1 MEGIRVFIPDEKL
14 VWVPATVLS
23 VDASGKVFR
32 VRLESLSVDAAD
44 EPAEE
49 RTVDLNDDGMPDS
62 LPLQNGV
69 SEGEESEMQ
78 GKKSVG
84 AQDMCELGHL
94 HEPAIVYNVRERF
107 LAKEPYT
114 YTGKIVVAV
123 NPYQWIKT
131 LYSEELR
138 DLYTEKPWDEM
149 PPHVY
154 ATSAEAFHHMKQ
166 HRIPQSILVS
176 GESGAGK
183 TETVKIMMEHL
194 ASISMGMAK
203 RLQPAESGETIVVEK
218 VLKSN
223 PLLEAFGNAKTI
235 RNDNS
240 SRFGKFTQLQFDS
253 NYCLV
258 GAECRHYLLEKSR
271 VVAQAVGERNYH
283 IFYQLVSAK
292 EKVFGFQEDSSAKE
306 FRYLQDEQLTL
317 DGKSDHERYQVTRD
331 ALTTI
336 GLSEKEQNEL
346 FSALCGI
353 LRLGQLDFVPL
364 ESNKDDASQAVA
376 SLSAAS
382 GAITE
387 AQICHQKKEIERC
400 AKLLGV
406 EVAALSKQLCSRTVK
421 ARQEVYC
428 VPLSALHAGNN
439 RDALAKD
446 IYARVFGYLVSRV
459 NYSISNSAN
468 RSASTPSH
476 LHIDLLDI
484 FGFESFK
491 HNSFEQFCINFAN
504 EKLQQK
510 FTMDVFKT
518 VQEEYQQEGVAWEF
532 VKYRDNQDML
542 DLLENSMGV
551 MALLNEECV
560 RPMGSDLS
568 FVSKLVSL
576 RESHPRLERARLSQ
590 MHFMLR
596 HYAGPVTYDAEGFV
610 EKNKDSLQPD
620 LLELLGTSSNG
631 LMSMVFSDHGDA
643 AFMTDADLAVRAATM
658 MEAGRRSTMG
668 RKTSTFMQE
677 TVSYK
682 FKAQL
687 SLLMSDISSTEV
699 HYVRCIKPN
708 SDKSPDAYDIGAVVN
723 QLRCAGVVEAIRIT
737 RAAFPNKMAHEKFL
751 RRFVMM
757 KGKKEAAQTTT
768 STTVTE
774 ACEQLAGELLSG
786 DDFARAQEGSDHSRT
801 PTYVVGK
808 SLIYF
813 GKDVLE
819 FLEHRRTTFVHDRAI
834 IIQHTARRWLARRR
848 IKQVRSMI
856 AKIQAIQRC
865 RMQRWAFL
873 EKRRKAIIV
882 QSVWRGVRSRQRV
895 YLMMKEKSAVRVQAA
910 YRKHLSEKKY
920 ARFRSAVVKIQSTLK
935 MRKQVDKYRK
945 LLSER
950 KEQDAMETEVDL
962 LKHRLEDEKR
972 ARMEIEAEN
981 TSLQQELN
989 QVRNSSIPSA
999 TSSIYEHE
1007 APPAYSMRSSRIERE
1022 SFDDGKLLDDSE
1034 RMIDYLRKEVTKGR
1048 ELAQLLS
1055 QENENLKAENKKIKD
1070 AYTAAGASFAALNQ
1084 HNKQQSKANLRLM
1097 STHAALIK
1105 SQEEKMKKYKKQVAE
1120 LKEDL
1125 RMQRSVYS
1133 AELKARVQQQDLL
1146 LGIINL
1152 AESDGA
1158 SEDLLERMRAMAVD
1172 SKPMHENGRRSS
1184 QYAKS
1189 PPMVGRR
1196 SSAAAAKVLAEVL
1209 NTDTRESRSDT
1220 VGSMGPVPVS
1230 VSINANP
1237 GRTER
1242 RATLDTIMNN
1252 PVPRGLSPGGEGM
1265 SPPEADQRGSGN
1277 RNSLYGEDGHRK
1289 SRIGETGRTS
1299 QESSFCSATVMP
1311 LILGGWSPS
1320 EVTPE
1325 SRAVLERALANSDL
1339 TVTSVVSVRSQ
1350 VVAGTKYEF
1359 EVEGSSDSHG
1369 QAKRFLITV
1378 FHQPWTS
1385 TTQLMSIVEAPVQ
1398 P

>member
-1 MEGIRVFIPDEKL
+1 MEGIRVFVPDEKL

-23 VDASGKVFR
+23 VDAGGKVFR
-32 VRLESLSVDAAD
+32 VRVQRPDAEEAA
-44 EPAEE
+44 AEE

-62 LPLQNGV
+62 LPLQNGAH
-69 SEGEESEMQ
+69 EGDEDD
-78 GKKSVG
+78 GGVG
-84 AQDMCELGHL
+84 AEDMCALGHL
-94 HEPAIVYNVRERF
+94 HEPAIVYNVRARF
-107 LAKEPYT
+107 FAREPYT

-123 NPYQWIKT
+123 NPYQWIKEH
-131 LYSEELR
+131 YSEELR
-138 DLYTEKPWDEM
+138 DLYTQRPWDDM

-154 ATSAEAFHHMKQ
+154 ATSAEAFHHMKR
-166 HRIPQSILVS
+166 HRLPQSILVS

-194 ASISMGMAK
+194 ASISVGNAK
-203 RLQPAESGETIVVEK
+203 RLHPAESGETIVVEK

-240 SRFGKFTQLQFDS
+240 SRFGKFTQLQFNSDC
-253 NYCLV
+253 CLV

-271 VVAQAVGERNYH
+271 VVAQAPGERNYH

-292 EKVFGFQEDSSAKE
+292 EDVFGFDQSTSAKE
-306 FRYLQDEQLTL
+306 FRYLQDEKLIL
-317 DGKSDHERYQVTRD
+317 DGETDLERYQITRD
-331 ALTTI
+331 ALSTI
-336 GLSEKEQNEL
+336 GLSDKEQNEL

-376 SLSAAS
+376 AAS
-382 GAITE
+382 VSESITAE
-387 AQICHQKKEIERC
+387 QIEQQKNEIEQC

-439 RDALAKD
+439 RDALAKE
-446 IYARVFGYLVSRV
+446 IYARVFGYLVRRV
-459 NYSISNSAN
+459 NHSISNSAD
-468 RSASTPSH
+468 RDASTPSY

-484 FGFESFK
+484 FGFESFE

-510 FTMDVFKT
+510 FTLDVFKT

-532 VKYRDNQDML
+532 VKFRDNQDML

-560 RPMGSDLS
+560 RPMGSDSS

-590 MHFMLR
+590 MHFMLH
-596 HYAGPVTYDAEGFV
+596 HYAGPVTYDAQGFV
-610 EKNKDSLQPD
+610 EKNKDSLQTD

-631 LMSMVFSDHGDA
+631 LMSMVFGDDEST

-658 MEAGRRSTMG
+658 METGRRSTVS

-708 SDKSPDAYDIGAVVN
+708 SEKSPNSYEIDSVVS

-757 KGKKEAAQTTT
+757 RSKKGATIPAA

-774 ACEQLAGELLSG
+774 ACEQLAKELLSG
-786 DDFARAQEGSDHSRT
+786 DDFSKTQEGDEHSRT
-801 PTYVVGK
+801 PTFVVGK
-808 SLIYF
+808 SLVYF

-834 IIQHTARRWLARRR
+834 MIQQAARRWMARRR
-848 IKQVRSMI
+848 IKKVRTVIS
-856 AKIQAIQRC
+856 KIQALHRC
-865 RMQRWAFL
+865 RVQRRSFL
-873 EKRRKAIIV
+873 EKREKCIVV

-895 YLMMKEKSAVRVQAA
+895 YLLMKEKSAIKVQTA
-910 YRKHLSEKKY
+910 YRKYLSEKKY
-920 ARFRSAVVKIQSTLK
+920 SKFRNAVIKIQSTLK
-935 MRKQVDKYRK
+935 MRKQVGKYHK

-950 KEQDAMETEVDL
+950 KEQDAMETEVEL

-981 TSLQQELN
+981 SSLQQELN
-989 QVRNSSIPSA
+989 QVRSSSA
-999 TSSIYEHE
+999 NSSIYENE
-1007 APPAYSMRSSRIERE
+1007 GPPTRGNSLRLSRIERE
-1022 SFDDGKLLDDSE
+1022 SMDDGKLLDDSE
-1034 RMIDYLRKEVTKGR
+1034 RMIDYLRREVTKGR
-1048 ELAQLLS
+1048 ELIQLLS
-1055 QENENLKAENKKIKD
+1055 QENENLKAESKKIKD
-1070 AYTAAGASFAALNQ
+1070 AYTAASASFAALNQ

-1133 AELKARVQQQDLL
+1133 AELKARVQQQEVLL
-1146 LGIINL
+1146 DIINL
-1152 AESDGA
+1152 AESDGV

-1172 SKPMHENGRRSS
+1172 SKPTVWAEMLTLCYCAVMSSVTSSKAGRDSEQREN
-1184 QYAKS
+1184 
-1189 PPMVGRR
+1189 
-1196 SSAAAAKVLAEVL
+1196 
-1209 NTDTRESRSDT
+1209 RSDT
-1220 VGSMGPVPVS
+1220 VTSLGAVPVS
-1230 VSINANP
+1230 VSVSSNP
-1237 GRTER
+1237 TRTER

-1252 PVPRGLSPGGEGM
+1252 PVPHGVSPQGEGM
-1265 SPPEADQRGSGN
+1265 SPPDRGSLN
-1277 RNSLYGEDGHRK
+1277 RGSVYSDDGHRK
-1289 SRIGETGRTS
+1289 SRIGGMFKKMFKKE
-1299 QESSFCSATVMP
+1299 EK
-1311 LILGGWSPS
+1311 
-1320 EVTPE
+1320 
-1325 SRAVLERALANSDL
+1325 D
-1339 TVTSVVSVRSQ
+1339 
-1350 VVAGTKYEF
+1350 
-1359 EVEGSSDSHG
+1359 
-1369 QAKRFLITV
+1369 
-1378 FHQPWTS
+1378 
-1385 TTQLMSIVEAPVQ
+1385 
-1398 P
+1398 

>member
-23 VDASGKVFR
+23 VDASGKVFCVR
-32 VRLESLSVDAAD
+32 VQPPASPSAADYEAVDA
-44 EPAEE
+44 PAEE

-62 LPLQNGV
+62 LPLQNV
-69 SEGEESEMQ
+69 HDEDED
-78 GKKSVG
+78 KDKSAGVG
-84 AQDMCELGHL
+84 AEDMCELGHL

-107 LAKEPYT
+107 FAREPYT

-123 NPYQWIKT
+123 NPYQWIKEH
-131 LYSEELR
+131 YSEELR
-138 DLYTEKPWDEM
+138 DLYTQRPWDEM

-194 ASISMGMAK
+194 ASISMGIAK
-203 RLQPAESGETIVVEK
+203 RLHPAESGETIVVEK

-240 SRFGKFTQLQFDS
+240 SRFGKFTQLQFNSD
-253 NYCLV
+253 NCLV

-271 VVAQAVGERNYH
+271 VVAQAAGERNYH

-292 EKVFGFQEDSSAKE
+292 EDVFGFKEDTSPKE
-306 FRYLQDEQLTL
+306 FRYLQDEKLIL
-317 DGKSDHERYQVTRD
+317 DGQTDLERYQVTRD

-336 GLSEKEQNEL
+336 GLSDKEQNEL

-376 SLSAAS
+376 AAS
-382 GAITE
+382 ASESLTAE
-387 AQICHQKKEIERC
+387 QIEQQKNEIEQC

-439 RDALAKD
+439 RDALAKE
-446 IYARVFGYLVSRV
+446 IYARVFGYLVRRV
-459 NYSISNSAN
+459 NYSISNSAD
-468 RSASTPSH
+468 RAASTPSY

-484 FGFESFK
+484 FGFESFE

-510 FTMDVFKT
+510 FTLDVFKT

-590 MHFMLR
+590 MHFMLH

-610 EKNKDSLQPD
+610 EKNKDSLQTD

-631 LMSMVFSDHGDA
+631 LMSMVFSDDDNT

-658 MEAGRRSTMG
+658 METGRRSTVS

-677 TVSYK
+677 T
-682 FKAQL
+682 
-687 SLLMSDISSTEV
+687 
-699 HYVRCIKPN
+699 
-708 SDKSPDAYDIGAVVN
+708 
-723 QLRCAGVVEAIRIT
+723 
-737 RAAFPNKMAHEKFL
+737 
-751 RRFVMM
+751 
-757 KGKKEAAQTTT
+757 
-768 STTVTE
+768 
-774 ACEQLAGELLSG
+774 
-786 DDFARAQEGSDHSRT
+786 
-801 PTYVVGK
+801 
-808 SLIYF
+808 
-813 GKDVLE
+813 
-819 FLEHRRTTFVHDRAI
+819 
-834 IIQHTARRWLARRR
+834 
-848 IKQVRSMI
+848 
-856 AKIQAIQRC
+856 
-865 RMQRWAFL
+865 
-873 EKRRKAIIV
+873 
-882 QSVWRGVRSRQRV
+882 
-895 YLMMKEKSAVRVQAA
+895 EKSAIKVQTA
-910 YRKHLSEKKY
+910 YRKYLSEKKY
-920 ARFRSAVVKIQSTLK
+920 AKFRNAVIKIQSTLK
-935 MRKQVDKYRK
+935 MRKQVGKYHR

-950 KEQDAMETEVDL
+950 KEQDAMETEVEL

-981 TSLQQELN
+981 SSLQQELN
-989 QVRNSSIPSA
+989 QVRSSSVPSA
-999 TSSIYEHE
+999 ESSIYESE
-1007 APPAYSMRSSRIERE
+1007 GPPTFRNSSMRLSRIERE
-1022 SFDDGKLLDDSE
+1022 SMDDGKLLDDSE

-1048 ELAQLLS
+1048 ELIQMLS

-1133 AELKARVQQQDLL
+1133 AELKARVAQQDVLL
-1146 LGIINL
+1146 DIINL
-1152 AESDGA
+1152 AESDGV

-1172 SKPMHENGRRSS
+1172 SKPSYENGRRSS
-1184 QYAKS
+1184 EYTR
-1189 PPMVGRR
+1189 PPTGRR
-1196 SSAAAAKVLAEVL
+1196 SSSR
-1209 NTDTRESRSDT
+1209 TGRESEHRDKRSDT
-1220 VGSMGPVPVS
+1220 ATSLGAVPVS
-1230 VSINANP
+1230 VSVNSNP
-1237 GRTER
+1237 TRNER

-1252 PVPRGLSPGGEGM
+1252 PVPHGVSPQGEGM
-1265 SPPEADQRGSGN
+1265 SPPDRGSLN
-1277 RNSLYGEDGHRK
+1277 RSSLYSEDGHRK
-1289 SRIGETGRTS
+1289 SRIGGMFKKMFKKDE
-1299 QESSFCSATVMP
+1299 
-1311 LILGGWSPS
+1311 
-1320 EVTPE
+1320 
-1325 SRAVLERALANSDL
+1325 
-1339 TVTSVVSVRSQ
+1339 
-1350 VVAGTKYEF
+1350 
-1359 EVEGSSDSHG
+1359 
-1369 QAKRFLITV
+1369 
-1378 FHQPWTS
+1378 
-1385 TTQLMSIVEAPVQ
+1385 
-1398 P
+1398 

>member
-23 VDASGKVFR
+23 VDASGKQFR
-32 VRLESLSVDAAD
+32 VRVEKLPDVGGQSDVD
-44 EPAEE
+44 EPALE
-49 RTVDLNDDGMPDS
+49 RVIDLRDDGMPDS
-62 LPLQNGV
+62 LPLQNGEAETGAGDDKASSSRPKTAV
-69 SEGEESEMQ
+69 
-78 GKKSVG
+78 VG
-84 AQDMCELGHL
+84 AEDMCELGHL

-107 LAKEPYT
+107 FAKAPYT

-123 NPYQWIKT
+123 NPYQWIKS
-131 LYSEELR
+131 LYSESLR
-138 DLYTEKPWDEM
+138 DMYTERSWDEM

-154 ATSAEAFHHMKQ
+154 ATSAEAFQHMKQ

-194 ASISMGMAK
+194 ASISMGIAK
-203 RLQPAESGETIVVEK
+203 RLHPTENSESIVVEK

-240 SRFGKFTQLQFDS
+240 SRFGKFTQLQFNS
-253 NYCLV
+253 EYCLV

-271 VVAQAVGERNYH
+271 VIAQSTGERNYH

-292 EKVFGFQEDSSAKE
+292 EAAFGFNEDSSAKE
-306 FRYLQDEQLTL
+306 FRYLQNEALTL
-317 DGKSDHERYQVTRD
+317 DGKTDLERYQVTRD

-336 GLSEKEQNEL
+336 GLSDKEQDEL

-364 ESNKDDASQAVA
+364 ESNKDDASQPVA
-376 SLSAAS
+376 SLSSAAAL
-382 GAITE
+382 GAITA
-387 AQICHQKKEIERC
+387 AQIEQQKKEIEQC

-439 RDALAKD
+439 RDALAKEV
-446 IYARVFGYLVSRV
+446 YARAFGYLVRRV
-459 NYSISNSAN
+459 NHSISNSADL
-468 RSASTPSH
+468 SSSSTPSYM
-476 LHIDLLDI
+476 HIDLLDI

-491 HNSFEQFCINFAN
+491 RNSFEQFCINFAN

-510 FTMDVFKT
+510 FTLDVFKT
-518 VQEEYQQEGVAWEF
+518 VQEEYELEGVGWEF

-560 RPMGSDLS
+560 RPMGSDQS

-576 RESHPRLERARLSQ
+576 RESHQRLERARLSQ
-590 MHFMLR
+590 THFTLR

-610 EKNKDSLQPD
+610 EKNKDSLQTD
-620 LLELLGTSSNG
+620 LLELLGSSSNG
-631 LMSMVFSDHGDA
+631 LMSMVFGDGA
-643 AFMTDADLAVRAATM
+643 NTAFMTDADLAVRAATM
-658 MEAGRRSTMG
+658 LDSGRRSTIG

-708 SDKSPDAYDIGAVVN
+708 SEKSANIYEIDAVVS

-757 KGKKEAAQTTT
+757 KSKQDAILATP

-774 ACEQLAGELLSG
+774 ACEQLARQLLSG
-786 DDFARAQEGSDHSRT
+786 DDFARTQEGSDHSRT
-801 PTYVVGK
+801 PTFVVGK
-808 SLIYF
+808 SLVYF

-834 IIQHTARRWLARRR
+834 LIQQTARRWMARRR
-848 IKQVRSMI
+848 IKKVRVMI
-856 AKIQAIQRC
+856 TKLQAIQRR
-865 RMQRWAFL
+865 RMQQQAFL
-873 EKRRKAIIV
+873 EKRRQCIVV
-882 QSVWRGVRSRQRV
+882 QSLWRGVRSRQQV
-895 YLMMKEKSAVRVQAA
+895 YLMLKEKSAIQVQAA
-910 YRKHLSEKKY
+910 YRQHLAQKRF
-920 ARFRSAVVKIQSTLK
+920 ARFRGAVVKIQSTLK
-935 MRKQVDKYRK
+935 MKKQVGKYHN

-950 KEQDAMETEVDL
+950 KEQAAMETEVDL
-962 LKHRLEDEKR
+962 LKHRLDDEKR

-989 QVRNSSIPSA
+989 LVRNSSVPSA
-999 TSSIYEHE
+999 SSSFHE
-1007 APPAYSMRSSRIERE
+1007 NEAQSMANRNSALRSSRLERE
-1022 SFDDGKLLDDSE
+1022 SVDEGKLLDDSE

-1048 ELAQLLS
+1048 ELIQMLS
-1055 QENENLKAENKKIKD
+1055 QENENLKSENKKIKD

-1105 SQEEKMKKYKKQVAE
+1105 SQEEKMKKYKKQVAD

-1125 RMQRSVYS
+1125 KMQRSVYS
-1133 AELKARVQQQDLL
+1133 AELMARVQQQDVLVD
-1146 LGIINL
+1146 IINL
-1152 AESDGA
+1152 AESDGV

-1172 SKPMHENGRRSS
+1172 SKPSYSNGRGSNEYTRSPTVPGRRRSS
-1184 QYAKS
+1184 K
-1189 PPMVGRR
+1189 
-1196 SSAAAAKVLAEVL
+1196 AAANGNDSE
-1209 NTDTRESRSDT
+1209 NRGERSDT
-1220 VGSMGPVPVS
+1220 VGSMGTVPVS
-1230 VSINANP
+1230 VSVNANP
-1237 GRTER
+1237 TRLER

-1252 PVPRGLSPGGEGM
+1252 PVQHGASPPGEGM
-1265 SPPEADQRGSGN
+1265 SPPEADRRASLLPNGN
-1277 RNSLYGEDGHRK
+1277 RNSVYMEDGHRK
-1289 SRIGETGRTS
+1289 SRIGGMFKKMFKKDE
-1299 QESSFCSATVMP
+1299 
-1311 LILGGWSPS
+1311 
-1320 EVTPE
+1320 
-1325 SRAVLERALANSDL
+1325 
-1339 TVTSVVSVRSQ
+1339 
-1350 VVAGTKYEF
+1350 
-1359 EVEGSSDSHG
+1359 
-1369 QAKRFLITV
+1369 
-1378 FHQPWTS
+1378 
-1385 TTQLMSIVEAPVQ
+1385 
-1398 P
+1398 

>member
-32 VRLESLSVDAAD
+32 VRVQPLASPSSDYAAD
-44 EPAEE
+44 APAQE
-49 RTVDLNDDGMPDS
+49 RTIDLNDDGMPDS
-62 LPLQNGV
+62 LPLQNGPH
-69 SEGEESEMQ
+69 EADDEDA
-78 GKKSVG
+78 KHAAVG
-84 AQDMCELGHL
+84 AEDMCELGHL

-107 LAKEPYT
+107 FAQQPYT

-123 NPYQWIKT
+123 NPYQWIKEH
-131 LYSEELR
+131 YSEQLR
-138 DLYTEKPWDEM
+138 DLYTQRPWDDM

-194 ASISMGMAK
+194 ASISMGIAK
-203 RLQPAESGETIVVEK
+203 RLHPAESGETIVVEK

-240 SRFGKFTQLQFDS
+240 SRFGKFTQLQFNAD
-253 NYCLV
+253 YCLV

-271 VVAQAVGERNYH
+271 VVAQAAGERNYH

-292 EKVFGFQEDSSAKE
+292 EQVFGFQQDTSAKE
-306 FRYLQDEQLTL
+306 FRYLQDEQLIL
-317 DGKSDHERYQVTRD
+317 DGQTDLERYQVTRD

-336 GLSEKEQNEL
+336 GLSDKEQNEL

-376 SLSAAS
+376 AAS
-382 GAITE
+382 ASDSVTAE
-387 AQICHQKKEIERC
+387 QIEQQKIEIEQC

-439 RDALAKD
+439 RDALAKE
-446 IYARVFGYLVSRV
+446 IYARVFGYLVRRV
-459 NYSISNSAN
+459 NHSISNSAD
-468 RSASTPSH
+468 RGASTPSY

-484 FGFESFK
+484 FGFESFE

-510 FTMDVFKT
+510 FTLDVFKT

-590 MHFMLR
+590 MHFMLH

-610 EKNKDSLQPD
+610 EKNKDSLQTD

-631 LMSMVFSDHGDA
+631 LMSMVFSDDDNT

-658 MEAGRRSTMG
+658 METGRRSTVS

-708 SDKSPDAYDIGAVVN
+708 SEKSPNTYEIDSVVS

-757 KGKKEAAQTTT
+757 RSMKDVSAASAT
-768 STTVTE
+768 TTVTE
-774 ACEQLAGELLSG
+774 ACEQLAKELLSG
-786 DDFARAQEGSDHSRT
+786 DDFAKTQEGGEHSRT
-801 PTYVVGK
+801 PTFVVGK
-808 SLIYF
+808 SLVYF

-819 FLEHRRTTFVHDRAI
+819 FLEHRRTTFVHERAI
-834 IIQHTARRWLARRR
+834 VIQQTARRWMAQRR
-848 IKQVRSMI
+848 IKKVRTMI
-856 AKIQAIQRC
+856 SKVQALHRC
-865 RMQRWAFL
+865 RMQRRSFL
-873 EKRRKAIIV
+873 EKRKKCIIV

-895 YLMMKEKSAVRVQAA
+895 YLLLKEKSAIKVQTA
-910 YRKHLSEKKY
+910 YRKYLSEKKY
-920 ARFRSAVVKIQSTLK
+920 AKFRNAVIKIQSTLK
-935 MRKQVDKYRK
+935 MKKQVGKYHT

-950 KEQDAMETEVDL
+950 KEQDAMETEVEL

-981 TSLQQELN
+981 SSLQQELN
-989 QVRNSSIPSA
+989 QVRSSSVPSA
-999 TSSIYEHE
+999 ESSIYESE
-1007 APPAYSMRSSRIERE
+1007 GPPTFRNSMRSSRIERE
-1022 SFDDGKLLDDSE
+1022 SMDDGKLLDDSE

-1048 ELAQLLS
+1048 ELIQMLS
-1055 QENENLKAENKKIKD
+1055 QENENLKSENKKIKD

-1133 AELKARVQQQDLL
+1133 AELKARVQQQEVLVD
-1146 LGIINL
+1146 IINL
-1152 AESDGA
+1152 AESDGV

-1172 SKPMHENGRRSS
+1172 SKPSYENGRRSS
-1184 QYAKS
+1184 EYTR
-1189 PPMVGRR
+1189 PPTGRR
-1196 SSAAAAKVLAEVL
+1196 SSAASSKAGIDSEHRDK
-1209 NTDTRESRSDT
+1209 RSDT
-1220 VGSMGPVPVS
+1220 ATSLGTVPVS
-1230 VSINANP
+1230 VSMNSNP
-1237 GRTER
+1237 ARTDR

-1252 PVPRGLSPGGEGM
+1252 PVPHGASPQGEGM
-1265 SPPEADQRGSGN
+1265 SPPDRGSLN
-1277 RNSLYGEDGHRK
+1277 RGSLHSDDGHRK
-1289 SRIGETGRTS
+1289 SRIGGMFKKMFKKDE
-1299 QESSFCSATVMP
+1299 
-1311 LILGGWSPS
+1311 
-1320 EVTPE
+1320 
-1325 SRAVLERALANSDL
+1325 
-1339 TVTSVVSVRSQ
+1339 
-1350 VVAGTKYEF
+1350 
-1359 EVEGSSDSHG
+1359 
-1369 QAKRFLITV
+1369 
-1378 FHQPWTS
+1378 
-1385 TTQLMSIVEAPVQ
+1385 
-1398 P
+1398 

>member
-23 VDASGKVFR
+23 VDASGKVFCVR
-32 VRLESLSVDAAD
+32 VQPLASSPSSSDYEADA
-44 EPAEE
+44 PAEE
-49 RTVDLNDDGMPDS
+49 RTIDLNDDGMPDS
-62 LPLQNGV
+62 LPLQNGPH
-69 SEGEESEMQ
+69 EGDEEDAKAKHA
-78 GKKSVG
+78 GVG
-84 AQDMCELGHL
+84 AEDMCELGHL

-107 LAKEPYT
+107 FAKEPYT

-123 NPYQWIKT
+123 NPYQWIKEN
-131 LYSEELR
+131 YSEELR
-138 DLYTEKPWDEM
+138 DLYTQRPWDEM

-194 ASISMGMAK
+194 ASISMGIAK
-203 RLQPAESGETIVVEK
+203 RLHPAESGETIVVEK

-240 SRFGKFTQLQFDS
+240 SRFGKFTQLQFNSD
-253 NYCLV
+253 YCLV

-271 VVAQAVGERNYH
+271 VVAQAAGERNYH

-292 EKVFGFQEDSSAKE
+292 EDVFGFTEDSSAKE
-306 FRYLQDEQLTL
+306 FRYLQDEKLIL
-317 DGKSDHERYQVTRD
+317 DGQTDLERYQVTRD

-336 GLSEKEQNEL
+336 GLSDKEQNEL

-376 SLSAAS
+376 AAS
-382 GAITE
+382 ASDSVSAE
-387 AQICHQKKEIERC
+387 QIDQQKIEIEQC

-439 RDALAKD
+439 RDALAKE
-446 IYARVFGYLVSRV
+446 IYARVFGYLVRRV
-459 NYSISNSAN
+459 NHSISNSAD
-468 RSASTPSH
+468 RGASTPSY

-510 FTMDVFKT
+510 FTLDVFKT

-590 MHFMLR
+590 MHFMLH

-610 EKNKDSLQPD
+610 EKNKDSLQTD

-631 LMSMVFSDHGDA
+631 LMSMVFSDDDNT

-658 MEAGRRSTMG
+658 MEGGRRSTVS

-708 SDKSPDAYDIGAVVN
+708 SEKSPNSYEIDAVVS

-757 KGKKEAAQTTT
+757 RSKKNASAAPA

-774 ACEQLAGELLSG
+774 ACEQLAKELLSG
-786 DDFARAQEGSDHSRT
+786 DDFAKTQEGSEHSRT
-801 PTYVVGK
+801 PTFVVGK
-808 SLIYF
+808 SLVYF

-819 FLEHRRTTFVHDRAI
+819 FLEHRRTTFVHERAI
-834 IIQHTARRWLARRR
+834 VIQQTARRWMARRR
-848 IKQVRSMI
+848 IKKVRTMI
-856 AKIQAIQRC
+856 SNIQALHRC
-865 RMQRWAFL
+865 RMQRRSFL
-873 EKRRKAIIV
+873 EKRRKCIVV

-895 YLMMKEKSAVRVQAA
+895 YLLMKEKSAIKVQTA
-910 YRKHLSEKKY
+910 YRKYLSEKKY
-920 ARFRSAVVKIQSTLK
+920 ATFRNAVIKIQSTLK
-935 MRKQVDKYRK
+935 MKKQVGKYHK

-950 KEQDAMETEVDL
+950 KEQDAMETEVEL

-981 TSLQQELN
+981 SSLQQELN
-989 QVRNSSIPSA
+989 QVRSSSVPSA
-999 TSSIYEHE
+999 DSSIYESE
-1007 APPAYSMRSSRIERE
+1007 GPPNFRNSSMRLSRIERE
-1022 SFDDGKLLDDSE
+1022 SMDDGKLLDDSE

-1048 ELAQLLS
+1048 ELIQLLS

-1133 AELKARVQQQDLL
+1133 AELKARVQQQEVLVD
-1146 LGIINL
+1146 IINL
-1152 AESDGA
+1152 AESDGV

-1172 SKPMHENGRRSS
+1172 SKPSYENGRRSS
-1184 QYAKS
+1184 EYTR
-1189 PPMVGRR
+1189 PPTGRR
-1196 SSAAAAKVLAEVL
+1196 SSTASSR
-1209 NTDTRESRSDT
+1209 TGRESEYRDKRSDT
-1220 VGSMGPVPVS
+1220 ATSLGTVPVS
-1230 VSINANP
+1230 VAVGSNP
-1237 GRTER
+1237 TRNER

-1252 PVPRGLSPGGEGM
+1252 PVPQGVSPQGEGI
-1265 SPPEADQRGSGN
+1265 SPPDRGSLN
-1277 RNSLYGEDGHRK
+1277 RSSVYSDDGHRK
-1289 SRIGETGRTS
+1289 SRIGGMFKKMFKKDE
-1299 QESSFCSATVMP
+1299 
-1311 LILGGWSPS
+1311 
-1320 EVTPE
+1320 
-1325 SRAVLERALANSDL
+1325 
-1339 TVTSVVSVRSQ
+1339 
-1350 VVAGTKYEF
+1350 
-1359 EVEGSSDSHG
+1359 
-1369 QAKRFLITV
+1369 
-1378 FHQPWTS
+1378 
-1385 TTQLMSIVEAPVQ
+1385 
-1398 P
+1398 

>member
-23 VDASGKVFR
+23 VDGTGKVFR
-32 VRLESLSVDAAD
+32 VRVQPLADASDATAGYD
-44 EPAEE
+44 QDAPAEE
-49 RTVDLNDDGMPDS
+49 RTIDLNEDGMPNS
-62 LPLQNGV
+62 LPLQNGPA
-69 SEGEESEMQ
+69 EGDEDET
-78 GKKSVG
+78 KTKHSVG
-84 AQDMCELGHL
+84 ADDMCELGHL

-107 LAKEPYT
+107 YAKEPYT

-123 NPYQWIKT
+123 NPYQWIKEH
-131 LYSEELR
+131 YSEELR
-138 DLYTEKPWDEM
+138 DLYTQRPWDEM

-194 ASISMGMAK
+194 ASISMGIAK
-203 RLQPAESGETIVVEK
+203 RLHPAESGETIVVEK

-240 SRFGKFTQLQFDS
+240 SRFGKFTQLQFNSD
-253 NYCLV
+253 YCLV

-271 VVAQAVGERNYH
+271 VVAQAAGERNYH

-292 EKVFGFQEDSSAKE
+292 EDVFGFNDATSAKE
-306 FRYLQDEQLTL
+306 FRYLQDEKLIL
-317 DGKSDHERYQVTRD
+317 DGKTDLERYQVTRD
-331 ALTTI
+331 ALSTI
-336 GLSEKEQNEL
+336 GLSDKEQNEL

-353 LRLGQLDFVPL
+353 LRLGQLDFMPL

-376 SLSAAS
+376 SLNAS
-382 GAITE
+382 SPSGSVTAE
-387 AQICHQKKEIERC
+387 QIEQQKKEIEQC

-428 VPLSALHAGNN
+428 VPLSAHHAGNN
-439 RDALAKD
+439 RDALAKE
-446 IYARVFGYLVSRV
+446 IYARVFGYLVRRV
-459 NYSISNSAN
+459 NHSISNTAD
-468 RSASTPSH
+468 RSASTPSY

-510 FTMDVFKT
+510 FTLDVFKT

-590 MHFMLR
+590 MHFLLH

-610 EKNKDSLQPD
+610 EKNKDSLQTD

-631 LMSMVFSDHGDA
+631 LMSMVFGDDNNT

-658 MEAGRRSTMG
+658 MESGRRSTVS

-708 SDKSPDAYDIGAVVN
+708 SQKSPNIYEIDAVVN

-757 KGKKEAAQTTT
+757 RSKKDSTAVKE
-768 STTVTE
+768 STTVAD
-774 ACEQLAGELLSG
+774 ACEQLAEELLSG
-786 DDFARAQEGSDHSRT
+786 DAFARTQEGSEHSRT
-801 PTYVVGK
+801 PTFVVGK
-808 SLIYF
+808 SLVYF

-834 IIQHTARRWLARRR
+834 MIQQAARRWMARRR
-848 IKQVRSMI
+848 IKKVRTVIS
-856 AKIQAIQRC
+856 KIQALHRG
-865 RMQRWAFL
+865 RMQRQFYL
-873 EKRRKAIIV
+873 EKRRKCIIV

-895 YLMMKEKSAVRVQAA
+895 YLMMKEKSAIKVQTA
-910 YRKHLSEKKY
+910 YRKHLSEKNY
-920 ARFRSAVVKIQSTLK
+920 AKFRNAVIKIQSNLK
-935 MRKQVDKYRK
+935 MKKQVGKYQR

-950 KEQDAMETEVDL
+950 KEQDAMETEVEL

-981 TSLQQELN
+981 SSLQQELN
-989 QVRNSSIPSA
+989 QVHNSSVPSA
-999 TSSIYEHE
+999 NSSIYETE
-1007 APPAYSMRSSRIERE
+1007 APPQYRNSMRSSRIERE
-1022 SFDDGKLLDDSE
+1022 SMDDGKLLDDSE

-1048 ELAQLLS
+1048 ELIQMLS

-1146 LGIINL
+1146 LDIINL
-1152 AESDGA
+1152 AESDGV

-1172 SKPMHENGRRSS
+1172 SKPSYDNGRRSS
-1184 QYAKS
+1184 EFIN
-1189 PPMVGRR
+1189 RR
-1196 SSAAAAKVLAEVL
+1196 SSVASKV
-1209 NTDTRESRSDT
+1209 TRESENREHRSDT
-1220 VGSMGPVPVS
+1220 ATSMGPVPVS
-1230 VSINANP
+1230 VSVSSNP
-1237 GRTER
+1237 SRNER

-1252 PVPRGLSPGGEGM
+1252 PVQRGISPHAEGM
-1265 SPPEADQRGSGN
+1265 SPPDRGSLN
-1277 RNSLYGEDGHRK
+1277 RNSLNGEDGHRK
-1289 SRIGETGRTS
+1289 SRIGGMFKKMFKKE
-1299 QESSFCSATVMP
+1299 EK
-1311 LILGGWSPS
+1311 
-1320 EVTPE
+1320 E
-1325 SRAVLERALANSDL
+1325 
-1339 TVTSVVSVRSQ
+1339 
-1350 VVAGTKYEF
+1350 
-1359 EVEGSSDSHG
+1359 
-1369 QAKRFLITV
+1369 
-1378 FHQPWTS
+1378 
-1385 TTQLMSIVEAPVQ
+1385 
-1398 P
+1398 

>member
-1 MEGIRVFIPDEKL
+1 MDVDSDAESGPFLTERVAGCAVCVESTTL
-14 VWVPATVLS
+14 
-23 VDASGKVFR
+23 R
-32 VRLESLSVDAAD
+32 VVVKNDGVQAL
-44 EPAEE
+44 
-49 RTVDLNDDGMPDS
+49 VDLDDED
-62 LPLQNGV
+62 
-69 SEGEESEMQ
+69 ED
-78 GKKSVG
+78 KDKSAGVG
-84 AQDMCELGHL
+84 AEDMCELGHL

-107 LAKEPYT
+107 FAREPYT

-123 NPYQWIKT
+123 NPYQWIKEH
-131 LYSEELR
+131 YSEELR
-138 DLYTEKPWDEM
+138 DLYTQRPWDEM

-194 ASISMGMAK
+194 ASISMGIAK
-203 RLQPAESGETIVVEK
+203 RLHPAESGETIVVEK

-240 SRFGKFTQLQFDS
+240 SRFGKFTQLQFNSD
-253 NYCLV
+253 NCLV

-271 VVAQAVGERNYH
+271 VVAQAAGERNYH

-292 EKVFGFQEDSSAKE
+292 EDVFGFKEDTSPKE
-306 FRYLQDEQLTL
+306 FRYLQDEKLIL
-317 DGKSDHERYQVTRD
+317 DGQTDLERYQVTRD

-336 GLSEKEQNEL
+336 GLSDKEQNEL

-376 SLSAAS
+376 AAS
-382 GAITE
+382 ASESLTAE
-387 AQICHQKKEIERC
+387 QIEQQKNEIEQC

-439 RDALAKD
+439 RDALAKE
-446 IYARVFGYLVSRV
+446 IYARVFGYLVRRV
-459 NYSISNSAN
+459 NYSISNSAD
-468 RSASTPSH
+468 RAASTPSY

-484 FGFESFK
+484 FGFESFE

-510 FTMDVFKT
+510 FTLDVFKT

-590 MHFMLR
+590 MHFMLH

-610 EKNKDSLQPD
+610 EKNKDSLQTD

-631 LMSMVFSDHGDA
+631 LMSMVFSDDDNT

-658 MEAGRRSTMG
+658 METGRRSTVS

-708 SDKSPDAYDIGAVVN
+708 SEKSPNSYEIDAVVS

-757 KGKKEAAQTTT
+757 RSKKDANDATA

-774 ACEQLAGELLSG
+774 ACEQLAKGLLSG
-786 DDFARAQEGSDHSRT
+786 EDFTKTQEGSEHSRT
-801 PTYVVGK
+801 PTFVVGK
-808 SLIYF
+808 SLVYF

-819 FLEHRRTTFVHDRAI
+819 FLEHRRTTFVHERAI
-834 IIQHTARRWLARRR
+834 VIQQTARRWMARRR
-848 IKQVRSMI
+848 IKKVRTMI
-856 AKIQAIQRC
+856 TKVQALHRC
-865 RMQRWAFL
+865 RMQRRSFL
-873 EKRRKAIIV
+873 EKRRKCIIV

-895 YLMMKEKSAVRVQAA
+895 YLLMKEKSAIKVQTA
-910 YRKHLSEKKY
+910 YRKYLSEKKY
-920 ARFRSAVVKIQSTLK
+920 AKFRNAVIKIQSTLK
-935 MRKQVDKYRK
+935 MRKQVGKYHR

-950 KEQDAMETEVDL
+950 KEQDAMETEVEL

-981 TSLQQELN
+981 SSLQQELN
-989 QVRNSSIPSA
+989 QVRSSSVPSA
-999 TSSIYEHE
+999 ESSIYESE
-1007 APPAYSMRSSRIERE
+1007 GPPTFRNSSMRLSRIERE
-1022 SFDDGKLLDDSE
+1022 SMDDGKLLDDSE

-1048 ELAQLLS
+1048 ELIQMLS

-1133 AELKARVQQQDLL
+1133 AELKARVAQQDVLL
-1146 LGIINL
+1146 DIINL
-1152 AESDGA
+1152 AESDGV

-1172 SKPMHENGRRSS
+1172 SKPSYENGRRSS
-1184 QYAKS
+1184 EYTR
-1189 PPMVGRR
+1189 PPTGRR
-1196 SSAAAAKVLAEVL
+1196 SSTASSR
-1209 NTDTRESRSDT
+1209 TGRESEHRDKRSDT
-1220 VGSMGPVPVS
+1220 ATSLGAVPVS
-1230 VSINANP
+1230 VSVNSNP
-1237 GRTER
+1237 TRNER

-1252 PVPRGLSPGGEGM
+1252 PVPHGVSPQGEGM
-1265 SPPEADQRGSGN
+1265 SPPDRGSLN
-1277 RNSLYGEDGHRK
+1277 RSSLYSEDGHRK
-1289 SRIGETGRTS
+1289 SRIGGMFKKMFKKDE
-1299 QESSFCSATVMP
+1299 
-1311 LILGGWSPS
+1311 
-1320 EVTPE
+1320 
-1325 SRAVLERALANSDL
+1325 
-1339 TVTSVVSVRSQ
+1339 
-1350 VVAGTKYEF
+1350 
-1359 EVEGSSDSHG
+1359 
-1369 QAKRFLITV
+1369 
-1378 FHQPWTS
+1378 
-1385 TTQLMSIVEAPVQ
+1385 
-1398 P
+1398 

>member
-23 VDASGKVFR
+23 VDSSGKVFR
-32 VRLESLSVDAAD
+32 VRVQSPARED

-62 LPLQNGV
+62 LPLQNGPA
-69 SEGEESEMQ
+69 EEEEEAAPAQ
-78 GKKSVG
+78 TPKTRVTVG
-84 AQDMCELGHL
+84 AEDMCTLGHL

-107 LAKEPYT
+107 YAKEPYT

-123 NPYQWIKT
+123 NPYQWIKEH
-131 LYSEELR
+131 YSQELR
-138 DLYTEKPWDEM
+138 DLYTQRPWDDM

-166 HRIPQSILVS
+166 HRLPQSILVS

-194 ASISMGMAK
+194 ASISMGIAK
-203 RLQPAESGETIVVEK
+203 SLHPAESGETIVVEK

-253 NYCLV
+253 DNCLV

-271 VVAQAVGERNYH
+271 VVAQAAGERNYH

-292 EKVFGFQEDSSAKE
+292 EHSFGFSDASSAKE
-306 FRYLQDEQLTL
+306 FRYLQDEQLVL
-317 DGKSDHERYQVTRD
+317 DGKTDLERYQVTRD

-336 GLSEKEQNEL
+336 GLSDSEQNEL

-376 SLSAAS
+376 SLSASAPS
-382 GAITE
+382 AGVTAERIE
-387 AQICHQKKEIERC
+387 QQKQEIAQC

-428 VPLSALHAGNN
+428 VPLSAHHAGNN
-439 RDALAKD
+439 RDALAKE
-446 IYARVFGYLVSRV
+446 IYARVFGYLVRRV
-459 NYSISNSAN
+459 NHSISNSAD
-468 RSASTPSH
+468 RAASTPSY

-484 FGFESFK
+484 FGFESFE

-532 VKYRDNQDML
+532 VKYQDNQDML

-590 MHFMLR
+590 MHFMLH

-610 EKNKDSLQPD
+610 EKNKDSLQTD

-631 LMSMVFSDHGDA
+631 LMAMVFGDDNST

-658 MEAGRRSTMG
+658 MESGRRSTVG

-708 SDKSPDAYDIGAVVN
+708 SEKSPDSYEIDAVVN

-751 RRFVMM
+751 RRFVVMR
-757 KGKKEAAQTTT
+757 GKKEATVATE

-774 ACEQLAGELLSG
+774 ACEQLAKELLSG
-786 DDFARAQEGSDHSRT
+786 DDFARTQDGSEHSRT
-801 PTYVVGK
+801 PTFVVGK
-808 SLIYF
+808 SLVYF

-834 IIQHTARRWLARRR
+834 MIQQAARRWMARRR
-848 IKQVRSMI
+848 IKQVRTMI
-856 AKIQAIQRC
+856 SKVQALHRC
-865 RMQRWAFL
+865 RLQRRSYL
-873 EKRRKAIIV
+873 DKRRKCITV
-882 QSVWRGVRSRQRV
+882 QSVWRGVHSRQRV
-895 YLMMKEKSAVRVQAA
+895 YLMLKEKSALTVQTA

-920 ARFRSAVVKIQSTLK
+920 AKFRNAVIKLQSTIK
-935 MRKQVDKYRK
+935 MKKQVGKYHA

-950 KEQDAMETEVDL
+950 KEQDIMETEVEL

-981 TSLQQELN
+981 SSLQQELN
-989 QVRNSSIPSA
+989 QVRNSSVPS
-999 TSSIYEHE
+999 TESSVYEAE
-1007 APPAYSMRSSRIERE
+1007 APPVYRNSMRSSRIERE
-1022 SFDDGKLLDDSE
+1022 SLDDGKLLDDSE

-1048 ELAQLLS
+1048 ELIQMLS

-1133 AELKARVQQQDLL
+1133 AELKARVQQQDVLVD
-1146 LGIINL
+1146 IISL
-1152 AESDGA
+1152 AESHGVA
-1158 SEDLLERMRAMAVD
+1158 EELLERMRAMAVD
-1172 SKPMHENGRRSS
+1172 SKPSYDNERRSE
-1184 QYAKS
+1184 YTTA
-1189 PPMVGRR
+1189 GRR
-1196 SSAAAAKVLAEVL
+1196 SSAASSKMA
-1209 NTDTRESRSDT
+1209 RESENRENRSDT
-1220 VGSMGPVPVS
+1220 ATSMGPVPVS
-1230 VSINANP
+1230 VSLSSNP
-1237 GRTER
+1237 TRSER

-1252 PVPRGLSPGGEGM
+1252 PLPRGVSPHAEGM
-1265 SPPEADQRGSGN
+1265 SPPERTSLVNG
-1277 RNSLYGEDGHRK
+1277 RNSLYAEDGHRK
-1289 SRIGETGRTS
+1289 SRIGGMFKKMFKKE
-1299 QESSFCSATVMP
+1299 E
-1311 LILGGWSPS
+1311 
-1320 EVTPE
+1320 
-1325 SRAVLERALANSDL
+1325 
-1339 TVTSVVSVRSQ
+1339 
-1350 VVAGTKYEF
+1350 
-1359 EVEGSSDSHG
+1359 
-1369 QAKRFLITV
+1369 
-1378 FHQPWTS
+1378 
-1385 TTQLMSIVEAPVQ
+1385 
-1398 P
+1398 

>member
-1 MEGIRVFIPDEKL
+1 MEGIRVFIPDEEL

-32 VRLESLSVDAAD
+32 VRVDPLPGTAD
-44 EPAEE
+44 FSDDVNVPAKE
-49 RTVDLNDDGMPDS
+49 RTIDLKEDGMPDS
-62 LPLQNGV
+62 LPLQNGEIEDDEHDSNV
-69 SEGEESEMQ
+69 VKTQ
-78 GKKSVG
+78 HCVG
-84 AQDMCELGHL
+84 AEDMCKLGHL
-94 HEPAIVYNVRERF
+94 HEPAIVYNVRKRF
-107 LAKEPYT
+107 FAKEPYT

-123 NPYQWIKT
+123 NPYNWIKEH
-131 LYSEELR
+131 YSEELR
-138 DLYTEKPWDEM
+138 ELYTQRPWDEM

-154 ATSAEAFHHMKQ
+154 ATSAEAFLHMKN

-194 ASISMGMAK
+194 ASISMGIAK
-203 RLQPAESGETIVVEK
+203 RLHPAKNGETIVVEK

-240 SRFGKFTQLQFDS
+240 SRFGKFTQLQFNSD
-253 NYCLV
+253 YCLV

-283 IFYQLVSAK
+283 IFYQLVYAK
-292 EKVFGFQEDSSAKE
+292 EKMFGFSDETSAME
-306 FRYLQDEQLTL
+306 FRFLQDEKLTL
-317 DGKSDHERYQVTRD
+317 DGKTDLERYQVTRD

-336 GLSEKEQNEL
+336 GLSDKEQNEL

-376 SLSAAS
+376 SLNTYSS
-382 GAITE
+382 SKTVVE
-387 AQICHQKKEIERC
+387 QIKQQKKEIELC

-428 VPLSALHAGNN
+428 VPLSAHQAGNN
-439 RDALAKD
+439 RDALAKE
-446 IYARVFGYLVSRV
+446 IYARVFGYLVRRV
-459 NYSISNSAN
+459 NYSISNSAD
-468 RSASTPSH
+468 RGTSTPSY

-484 FGFESFK
+484 FGFESFE

-590 MHFMLR
+590 MHFRLY

-610 EKNKDSLQPD
+610 EKNKDSLQTD

-631 LMSMVFSDHGDA
+631 LMSMVFGDNDNT
-643 AFMTDADLAVRAATM
+643 AFMTDTDLAVHAAVIMDT
-658 MEAGRRSTMG
+658 GRRGTVS

-708 SDKSPDAYDIGAVVN
+708 SQKSPNIYDIDAVVN

-737 RAAFPNKMAHEKFL
+737 RAAFPNKIAHEKFL

-757 KGKKEAAQTTT
+757 RSPKNLTSA
-768 STTVTE
+768 STTVME
-774 ACEQLAGELLSG
+774 ACEQLAKELMSGE
-786 DDFARAQEGSDHSRT
+786 DFARMQEGIDHSRG
-801 PTYVVGK
+801 PNFIVGR
-808 SLIYF
+808 SLVYF

-819 FLEHRRTTFVHDRAI
+819 FLEHKRSTFVYDRAVV
-834 IIQHTARRWLARRR
+834 IQQIVRRWMARQR
-848 IKQVRSMI
+848 IKKVCTMI
-856 AKIQAIQRC
+856 SKVQALYRC
-865 RMQRWAFL
+865 RMQRFSFL
-873 EKRRKAIIV
+873 EKRRKIIVV
-882 QSVWRGVRSRQRV
+882 QSVWRGVRSRQCLYR
-895 YLMMKEKSAVRVQAA
+895 MMKDKSALKVQAA
-910 YRKHLSEKKY
+910 YRKHISEKKY
-920 ARFRSAVVKIQSTLK
+920 AELRCAVIKIQCTFK
-935 MRKQVDKYRK
+935 MKNQVNRYRK

-972 ARMEIEAEN
+972 ARLEIEAEN
-981 TSLQQELN
+981 SSLQQELN
-989 QVRNSSIPSA
+989 QVRNFSVSSVNN
-999 TSSIYEHE
+999 SSMYENE
-1007 APPAYSMRSSRIERE
+1007 APGMSRNSIRSSRIERE
-1022 SFDDGKLLDDSE
+1022 SAEDGKLLDDSE

-1048 ELAQLLS
+1048 ELSQALS

-1133 AELKARVQQQDLL
+1133 AELKARVQQQDVLIE
-1146 LGIINL
+1146 IINL
-1152 AESDGA
+1152 AKSDGV
-1158 SEDLLERMRAMAVD
+1158 SEDLLDRMRAIAVD
-1172 SKPMHENGRRSS
+1172 SRPSFDSGRRSS
-1184 QYAKS
+1184 EYTDRHSSDAIAMQYEN
-1189 PPMVGRR
+1189 R
-1196 SSAAAAKVLAEVL
+1196 L
-1209 NTDTRESRSDT
+1209 DTAT
-1220 VGSMGPVPVS
+1220 YLGPVPVS
-1230 VSINANP
+1230 VSFSSNSSHV
-1237 GRTER
+1237 ER

-1252 PVPRGLSPGGEGM
+1252 SVPRGVSPQAEEM
-1265 SPPEADQRGSGN
+1265 SPSDRGSFN
-1277 RNSLYGEDGHRK
+1277 NLTAENGHRK
-1289 SRIGETGRTS
+1289 SRIGGMFKKMFKKDE
-1299 QESSFCSATVMP
+1299 
-1311 LILGGWSPS
+1311 
-1320 EVTPE
+1320 
-1325 SRAVLERALANSDL
+1325 
-1339 TVTSVVSVRSQ
+1339 
-1350 VVAGTKYEF
+1350 
-1359 EVEGSSDSHG
+1359 
-1369 QAKRFLITV
+1369 
-1378 FHQPWTS
+1378 
-1385 TTQLMSIVEAPVQ
+1385 
-1398 P
+1398 

>member
-14 VWVPATVLS
+14 VWVPAIVLS
-23 VDASGKVFR
+23 VDPSGKVFR
-32 VRLESLSVDAAD
+32 VRLESLPSTTTDGVDQ
-44 EPAEE
+44 PTEE
-49 RTVDLNDDGMPDS
+49 RTIDLNNDGMPDS
-62 LPLQNGV
+62 LPLQNGAPD
-69 SEGEESEMQ
+69 GEETGGKELNAKS
-78 GKKSVG
+78 KKSVG
-84 AQDMCELGHL
+84 AEDMCKLGHL

-107 LAKEPYT
+107 LSKEPYT

-123 NPYQWIKT
+123 NPYQWIKN

-138 DLYTEKPWDEM
+138 DLYTERPWDEM

-203 RLQPAESGETIVVEK
+203 RLQPTESGETIVVEK

-253 NYCLV
+253 DYCLV

-271 VVAQAVGERNYH
+271 VVAQAAGERNYH

-292 EKVFGFQEDSSAKE
+292 EETFGFQEDSSAKE

-336 GLSEKEQNEL
+336 GLSEKEQKEL
-346 FSALCGI
+346 FSSLCGI

-376 SLSAAS
+376 SLSTAS

-387 AQICHQKKEIERC
+387 AQIEQQQKEIEQC

-421 ARQEVYC
+421 ARHEVYC

-439 RDALAKD
+439 RDALAKE

-468 RSASTPSH
+468 RAASTPSY
-476 LHIDLLDI
+476 LHVDLLDI

-510 FTMDVFKT
+510 FTLDVFKT

-576 RESHPRLERARLSQ
+576 RESHPRLERTRLSQ
-590 MHFMLR
+590 THFMLH

-631 LMSMVFSDHGDA
+631 LMSMVFSDDGDT

-668 RKTSTFMQE
+668 RKTSSFMQE

-708 SDKSPDAYDIGAVVN
+708 SDKSPNTYEIDAVVN

-757 KGKKEAAQTTT
+757 KGKKDAALATS

-774 ACEQLAGELLSG
+774 ACEQLARELLSG
-786 DDFARAQEGSDHSRT
+786 DDFARTQEGSDHSRT
-801 PTYVVGK
+801 PTFVVGK
-808 SLIYF
+808 SLVYF

-834 IIQHTARRWLARRR
+834 IIQRTARRWMARRR
-848 IKQVRSMI
+848 IKHVRVMV

-865 RMQRWAFL
+865 RMQRRAFL
-873 EKRRKAIIV
+873 EKRRKSIIV
-882 QSVWRGVRSRQRV
+882 QSVWRGVRSRQQM
-895 YLMMKEKSAVRVQAA
+895 YLIMKEKSAIRVQAA

-920 ARFRSAVVKIQSTLK
+920 ARFRGAVVKIQCTLK

-981 TSLQQELN
+981 SSLQQELN
-989 QVRNSSIPSA
+989 QVRNSSIPST

-1007 APPAYSMRSSRIERE
+1007 APPAYSQNSMRSSRIERE
-1022 SFDDGKLLDDSE
+1022 SLDDGKLLDDSE

-1048 ELAQLLS
+1048 ELIQLLS

-1133 AELKARVQQQDLL
+1133 AELKARVHQQDILL
-1146 LGIINL
+1146 DIINL
-1152 AESDGA
+1152 AESDGV
-1158 SEDLLERMRAMAVD
+1158 SEDLLERMRAMAGD

-1189 PPMVGRR
+1189 PPMGGRR
-1196 SSAAAAKVLAEVL
+1196 SSTATAKVLAEVL
-1209 NTDTRESRSDT
+1209 NTDNRENRSDT

-1237 GRTER
+1237 ARTER

-1252 PVPRGLSPGGEGM
+1252 PVPRGLSPGGEGL
-1265 SPPEADQRGSGN
+1265 SPPEVDQRGSGN

-1289 SRIGETGRTS
+1289 SRIGGMFKKMFKKDE
-1299 QESSFCSATVMP
+1299 
-1311 LILGGWSPS
+1311 
-1320 EVTPE
+1320 
-1325 SRAVLERALANSDL
+1325 
-1339 TVTSVVSVRSQ
+1339 
-1350 VVAGTKYEF
+1350 
-1359 EVEGSSDSHG
+1359 
-1369 QAKRFLITV
+1369 
-1378 FHQPWTS
+1378 
-1385 TTQLMSIVEAPVQ
+1385 
-1398 P
+1398 

>member
-32 VRLESLSVDAAD
+32 VRVQPLADASVAGYEQDA
-44 EPAEE
+44 PAEE
-49 RTVDLNDDGMPDS
+49 RTVDLNEDGMPDS
-62 LPLQNGV
+62 LPLQNGPT
-69 SEGEESEMQ
+69 EGDAED
-78 GKKSVG
+78 KKEQSVG
-84 AQDMCELGHL
+84 AEDMCELGHL

-123 NPYQWIKT
+123 NPYQWIKEH
-131 LYSEELR
+131 YSEELR
-138 DLYTEKPWDEM
+138 DMYTQRPWDEM

-194 ASISMGMAK
+194 ASISMGIAK
-203 RLQPAESGETIVVEK
+203 RLHPAESGETIVVEK

-240 SRFGKFTQLQFDS
+240 SRFGKFTQLQFNND
-253 NYCLV
+253 YCLV

-271 VVAQAVGERNYH
+271 VVAQAAGERNYH

-292 EKVFGFQEDSSAKE
+292 EDVFGFSDDSSAKE
-306 FRYLQDEQLTL
+306 FRYLQDEELIL
-317 DGKSDHERYQVTRD
+317 DGKTDLERYQVTRD

-336 GLSEKEQNEL
+336 GLSDTEQNEL

-376 SLSAAS
+376 SLNVSAPS
-382 GAITE
+382 GTVTAE
-387 AQICHQKKEIERC
+387 QIEQQKKEIEQC
-400 AKLLGV
+400 AKLIGV
-406 EVAALSKQLCSRTVK
+406 EVGALSKQLCSRTVK

-428 VPLSALHAGNN
+428 VPLSAHHAGNN
-439 RDALAKD
+439 RDALAKE
-446 IYARVFGYLVSRV
+446 ITRA
-459 NYSISNSAN
+459 YSS
-468 RSASTPSH
+468 
-476 LHIDLLDI
+476 
-484 FGFESFK
+484 FE

-510 FTMDVFKT
+510 FTLDVFKT

-560 RPMGSDLS
+560 RPMGSDQS
-568 FVSKLVSL
+568 FVSKLPNTLLV
-576 RESHPRLERARLSQ
+576 H
-590 MHFMLR
+590 
-596 HYAGPVTYDAEGFV
+596 HYAGPVTYDADGFV
-610 EKNKDSLQPD
+610 EKNKDSLQTD

-631 LMSMVFSDHGDA
+631 LLSMVFGDDDNT
-643 AFMTDADLAVRAATM
+643 AFMTDSDLAVRAATM
-658 MEAGRRSTMG
+658 MENGRRSTVS

-708 SDKSPDAYDIGAVVN
+708 SQKSPSIYEIDAVVN

-757 KGKKEAAQTTT
+757 KNKKEVTSAKE

-774 ACEQLAGELLSG
+774 ACEQLANELLSG
-786 DDFARAQEGSDHSRT
+786 DDFAKTQEGSEHSRT
-801 PTYVVGK
+801 PTFVVGK
-808 SLIYF
+808 SLVYF

-834 IIQHTARRWLARRR
+834 MIQQTARRWMARRR
-848 IKQVRSMI
+848 IKKVRTVIS
-856 AKIQAIQRC
+856 KIQALHRC
-865 RMQRWAFL
+865 RMQRRSYL
-873 EKRRKAIIV
+873 EKRRKSIIV
-882 QSVWRGVRSRQRV
+882 QSVWRGVRTRQRV
-895 YLMMKEKSAVRVQAA
+895 YLMMKEKSAIKVQTA
-910 YRKHLSEKKY
+910 YRKYRNEKKY
-920 ARFRSAVVKIQSTLK
+920 AKFRNAVIKIQSNLK
-935 MRKQVDKYRK
+935 MKKQVGKYHR

-950 KEQDAMETEVDL
+950 KEQDAMETEVEL

-981 TSLQQELN
+981 SSLQQELN
-989 QVRNSSIPSA
+989 QVRNSSVPSA
-999 TSSIYEHE
+999 SSSFYEGD
-1007 APPAYSMRSSRIERE
+1007 APSQYRNSLRSSRIERE
-1022 SFDDGKLLDDSE
+1022 SMDDGKLLDDSE
-1034 RMIDYLRKEVTKGR
+1034 RMIDYLRNEVTKGR
-1048 ELAQLLS
+1048 ELIQMLS

-1133 AELKARVQQQDLL
+1133 AELKARVQQQDVLL
-1146 LGIINL
+1146 DIINL
-1152 AESDGA
+1152 AESDGV

-1172 SKPMHENGRRSS
+1172 SKPSNENGRRSS
-1184 QYAKS
+1184 EYIN
-1189 PPMVGRR
+1189 RR
-1196 SSAAAAKVLAEVL
+1196 SSESD
-1209 NTDTRESRSDT
+1209 NREHRSDT
-1220 VGSMGPVPVS
+1220 ATSMGPVPVS
-1230 VSINANP
+1230 VSVTGIP
-1237 GRTER
+1237 SRTER

-1252 PVPRGLSPGGEGM
+1252 PVPRGSSPHAEGM
-1265 SPPEADQRGSGN
+1265 SPPDRGSGNLN

-1289 SRIGETGRTS
+1289 SRIGGMFKKMFKKDEK
-1299 QESSFCSATVMP
+1299 AT
-1311 LILGGWSPS
+1311 
-1320 EVTPE
+1320 
-1325 SRAVLERALANSDL
+1325 
-1339 TVTSVVSVRSQ
+1339 
-1350 VVAGTKYEF
+1350 
-1359 EVEGSSDSHG
+1359 EG
-1369 QAKRFLITV
+1369 
-1378 FHQPWTS
+1378 
-1385 TTQLMSIVEAPVQ
+1385 
-1398 P
+1398 